1 MPVGIQLF
9 QSCQIVLAGL
19 VAMAALGASA
29 RAETRFGDW
38 ELVCP
43 PNGSQQ
49 AEIKPGN
56 AGIDVVGGKSTCR
69 LQQAQ
74 AANAGRDIVFL
85 FNIVRQDKRNVAV
98 VSVPLGVYLP
108 AGLELRVDGGK
119 ARRAVFEACN
129 LTGCHAGFALNAGL
143 EWALKRGRMLTVTLR
158 DTKASA
164 VPITVSLD
172 GITAGLKALSDK
184 EGRRDG

>member
-1 MPVGIQLF
+1 VFHVPVGIQLF

-129 LTGCHAGFALNAGL
+129 LTGCHAGFA
-143 EWALKRGRMLTVTLR
+143 
-158 DTKASA
+158 
-164 VPITVSLD
+164 D
-172 GITAGLKALSDK
+172 GINCCCSRVVENNGFNLGKYFTKGGNTKIKYEQALI
-184 EGRRDG
+184 